1 MKYPAYRINK
11 QISKDKE
18 IKKDNNN
25 NKGKNSKDKK
35 IKDKFEEKKEEV
47 IKKEIVPLRIQNF
60 Q

>member
-18 IKKDNNN
+18 IKKE
-25 NKGKNSKDKK
+25 GKNSKDKK

-47 IKKEIVPLRIQNF
+47 IKKEIVPLKIQNF